1 MKRKF
6 TLFLFSLFLTLSLG
20 SVERV
25 LACSCVLNISP
36 CQRYGSSD
44 AIFIGKAIDVKKE
57 KAKDENGK
65 ELNFEN
71 ESTIFEV
78 EEVLLG
84 TKKKQ
89 VAVRNKSG
97 TSCDTY
103 FAQGETYL
111 VFANGDDK
119 KGYGT
124 GYCSGNTLLSESQE
138 LLTDL
143 RNLPPINTG
152 GKLYGNISE
161 SLKKRS
167 EEFVLMPGV
176 NIKIQEI
183 GGKRKIYKA
192 VSDGEG
198 NYELIVPQGKY
209 KVIPTIPAYAEL
221 GLSSDEPVFVKDRSC
236 AEKSFTVENNA
247 QITGKVIDAQGKPVT
262 EIWVELVSVD
272 NEKPDFLGDESG
284 QSDENGEFTIYNV
297 PSGHYTLSV
306 NFTGEPDEE
315 KPFPTTFYPN
325 VSERENAKIFEIGL
339 GQTVASLIFRL
350 PPRIAKQKIYGTVV
364 FSDGRPATEMTVN
377 LQRGDSDRSFSHTR
391 TDKNGNFVL
400 NGFTGEKYNFGIEY
414 YGEEIEKRDYTIKKS
429 VFTLDK
435 NMPSFRLALEKK
447 SEANEKP

>member
-1 MKRKF
+1 M
-6 TLFLFSLFLTLSLG
+6 TLSLG

-25 LACSCVLNISP
+25 LACSCVLNILP

-65 ELNFEN
+65 EINFEN

-84 TKKKQ
+84 TRKKQ

-103 FAQGETYL
+103 FTQGETYL

-124 GYCSGNTLLSESQE
+124 GYCSGNTLLSEARES
-138 LLTDL
+138 LTNL
-143 RNLPPINTG
+143 RNLPLIGAG

-167 EEFVLMPGV
+167 EEFVSMSGV

-198 NYELIVPQGKY
+198 NYELIVLQGKY

-221 GLSSDEPVFVKDRSC
+221 GLFSDEPVFVKDRGC

-247 QITGKVIDAQGKPVT
+247 QITGKVIDAQGKPVA
-262 EIWVELVSVD
+262 EIWIEFVSVD

-297 PSGHYTLSV
+297 PSGRYTLSV
-306 NFTGEPDEE
+306 NFTGEADEE
-315 KPFPTTFYPN
+315 QPFPTTFYPN
-325 VSERENAKIFEIGL
+325 ASVREDAKVFEIGL
-339 GQTVASLIFRL
+339 GQTVDNLIFRL
-350 PPRIAKQKIYGTVV
+350 PPRIVKQKIYGTVV
-364 FSDGRPATEMTVN
+364 FPDGRPATEMTVN
-377 LQRGDSDRSFSHTR
+377 LQRDDSDRSFSRTR

-435 NMPSFRLALEKK
+435 NMPSFRLVLEKK
-447 SEANEKP
+447 SETSEKP